1 MNSKD
6 RSITKFLLIAAASN
20 LFLAS
25 FKLIGGILGESEAL
39 ISDAIHSV
47 ADVLSTIIVMIGI
60 LFSKR
65 KNDSSHTYGHERME
79 CVASILLSI
88 LLFFTG
94 ISIGKK
100 ALTSIFTGSYKEIET
115 PNILALIAAILSI
128 IFKEIMFWATLYF
141 HKKTKLIS
149 LKADAWHQRIDALSS
164 VGSLLGIVGSM
175 AGYLICDVLASLII
189 CLFIIKIAADIFI
202 EACNRMVDKSCDAAL
217 ENKIKE
223 EILLCDGVLSINEF
237 RSRLFGAKI
246 IIEIEIVMQK
256 SLILSEACELAENI
270 ENVLKNKFS
279 EIKKCSVLITPSI

>member
-39 ISDAIHSV
+39 ISDAIHSL

-65 KNDSSHTYGHERME
+65 KIDSSHTYGHERME